1 MKTQIKF
8 QKILS
13 LLTLIVAA
21 IAFVYSLCF
30 FSGNLSDLMWYKGV
44 DQSDMFNGADNFIYL
59 AQGMIN
65 SMVYMCVVYFVV
77 IAFIYITS
85 TNSRRNYYITNYI
98 MVGIVVAY
106 ALMIAI
112 YGAIMLAMLM
122 SSFYGMDWAAL
133 NEYYEINEPI
143 GAPEV
148 SQSPVIFI
156 IGMIVYVIVLINA
169 VALIYNLIWKIKLMK
184 GEKEL
189 LSKGFVKEVA

>member
-1 MKTQIKF
+1 M
-8 QKILS
+8 
-13 LLTLIVAA
+13 TLIVAA

-44 DQSDMFNGADNFIYL
+44 DQSDMFNGADSFIYL

-98 MVGIVVAY
+98 MIGIVVAY

-133 NEYYEINEPI
+133 TEYYEVNEPI
-143 GAPEV
+143 GAPSV

-169 VALIYNLIWKIKLMK
+169 VAWIYNLIWKIKLMK
-184 GEKEL
+184 GEKQL
-189 LSKGFVKEVA
+189 LAQSFVKEVA